1 VVAHDTELDE
11 SLLQEGLARDLVRV
25 INDMRKS
32 ADFDVSDRI
41 QTFFNLDGEAGDG
54 AGLVRDALANFSEYL
69 RSETL
74 SNELV
79 ESEVP
84 ADAYVQEERIGSAV
98 LRLGVRRANA
108 G

>member
-1 VVAHDTELDE
+1 MSGGGGGTSDC
-11 SLLQEGLARDLVRV
+11 GLGV
-25 INDMRKS
+25 
-32 ADFDVSDRI
+32 
-41 QTFFNLDGEAGDG
+41 GAGDG
-54 AGLVRDALANFSEYL
+54 AGLVRNALANFSEYL

-84 ADAYVQEERIGSAV
+84 ADAYVQEEKIGSTV
-98 LRLGVRRANA
+98 LRLGVRRVSA